1 MGYWDIP
8 DDTSCVHKTWITT
21 KLATTL
27 GLVGSAY
34 HLVAFQPDTALE
46 AFQRAGN
53 ATMTM
58 AAMGAIFGMTT
69 CLTAQ
74 AREAP
79 DEPINYFVGGCA
91 SGIFLGARTHSAA
104 TGTSA
109 CLALGTLGFFGKV
122 AKMENWRLVGPPEM

>member
-8 DDTSCVHKTWITT
+8 EGTDCLQKTWITT

-34 HLVAFQPDTALE
+34 HIVAFQPDTAAE
-46 AFQRAGN
+46 AFRRAGN
-53 ATMTM
+53 VTVTM
-58 AAMGAIFGMTT
+58 AAMGAIFGMGT

-74 AREAP
+74 AREVP
-79 DEPINYFVGGCA
+79 DDPLNYFVGGCA
-91 SGIFLGARTHSAA
+91 SGIFMGVKTHSAT

-109 CLALGTLGFFGKV
+109 CLALGALGYLGKV
-122 AKMENWRLVGPPEM
+122 AKVEKWRLIGPPEL